1 MKHMSKH
8 AVVEHVV
15 SHHSP
20 HHRTDSPAIPIRI
33 SLIWALHA
41 SPARPPVF
49 CDIVTLV
56 LWWTTQPAT
65 GIQKN
70 VPDCQYFVT
79 RCSFIEYILL
89 SFLADQ
95 TVLSGASKDNFSA
108 LSGLKIT
115 GLKFHFSMW
124 LHRKKKMLQA
134 ATWKTFLTFFL
145 CVSQIY
151 LSFLYSPLLS
161 LLFTK

>member
-41 SPARPPVF
+41 SPALLF
-49 CDIVTLV
+49 SVTSS
-56 LWWTTQPAT
+56 LWSSDEPHSPLL
-65 GIQKN
+65 GSKKN

-95 TVLSGASKDNFSA
+95 TVLSGASKDDFSA

-124 LHRKKKMLQA
+124 LHRKKNAPGSYMENL
-134 ATWKTFLTFFL
+134 FNLFFL